1 MKRSLTD
8 LIELLVNINIKT
20 KHDVMFE
27 YLGHTEDF
35 IIRFFEN
42 GWEVDIDPTEKY
54 RFYLN
59 ENGAGVKVNMIYER
73 FLKILKEGDS

>member
-27 YLGHTEDF
+27 YSGHTEDF
-35 IIRFFEN
+35 IIRFYEN
-42 GWEVDIDPTEKY
+42 GWDLDVYPSEKH
-54 RFYLN
+54 RFYLD
-59 ENGAGVKVNMIYER
+59 ESGSEVKLNMIYDR